1 MNFDT
6 NQFLFSSGT
15 TSERQIV
22 TTDLH
27 HTCTVKHTGTSASA
41 PMAAGIIALALEAN
55 PSLTWRDVQHLIVKT
70 SQPRDLKATDWR
82 TNGLN
87 RKVSHSYG
95 YGLMDT
101 SAMVKLAKNWTLV
114 PSQVRFLKIFEKQ
127 EILDIFS
134 YFRKSVRL
142 LLRIITKSYPP

>member
-1 MNFDT
+1 MSISKLGYSEDIT
-6 NQFLFSSGT
+6 SDRSSGT

-41 PMAAGIIALALEAN
+41 PMAAAIIALTLEAN
-55 PSLTWRDVQHLIVKT
+55 PSLTWRDVQHIIVRT
-70 SQPRDLKATDWR
+70 ARPANLKAPDWR
-82 TNGLN
+82 TNGLG

-101 SAMVKLAKNWTLV
+101 TAMVRLAKNWTLM
-114 PSQVRFLKIFEKQ
+114 PPQVEGSIKHSHYQGSSTLSEYLSCALPKPHF
-127 EILDIFS
+127 
-134 YFRKSVRL
+134 
-142 LLRIITKSYPP
+142 